1 MMTTTQYELKDKMI
15 NMKVGLLICSYNR
28 PEYLKQCLESVSK
41 ADLSQ
46 ISEVWI
52 VDDASTD
59 PETRRLIDNFDLP
72 GVELIKVFSKGNRT
86 IKGSLLFGLDF
97 MFASCE
103 VVTNLDGDA
112 IVTRDAFNRLLKL
125 REKFP
130 GHIITGFNCTTK
142 NRNGSIRHK
151 VLEQGDG
158 WNKKY
163 SVGGINMMFSSSE
176 YNSLVRPALLKSLKE
191 GLNWDHQ
198 SCIISNS
205 VYGKPIVV
213 LEPSCVQ
220 HIGINS
226 SMGHSAGGEPPDVA
240 DDFNDPYDGL
250 KHDWVK
256 FDEAGQ
262 WGNVERA
269 IENGDVVV
277 RADFMK
283 EVGKINLPNVTLVGA
298 DCVHIERLVVA
309 ANICERQI
317 KFGDVKL
324 FTSLPTYAEDRIE
337 KIDPIKSKE
346 AYSWFV
352 MKDLPKHIKTS
363 HMLIIQYDGYIL
375 NPAAWRDEWLEYDY
389 IGAPW
394 EWYPENQVGNG
405 GFSLRSKRLMDIVA
419 SDDGIYPVSDGLNT
433 HKEEDHC
440 ICRIYRKYLE
450 ETYQIKFAP
459 VEVARQFSI
468 EGWRSKNN
476 TWTNEFGFHGKG
488 LTNIKP

>member
-1 MMTTTQYELKDKMI
+1 MI

-59 PETRRLIDNFDLP
+59 PETKRLIDNFDLP

-97 MFASCE
+97 MFATCE

-163 SVGGINMMFSSSE
+163 SVGGINMMFSSTE

-240 DDFNDPYDGL
+240 DDFVEDRPNLGCEVTE
-250 KHDWVK
+250 WEVK
-256 FDEAGQ
+256 NSYTQ
-262 WGNVERA
+262 SVKVEKRFL
-269 IENGDVVV
+269 E
-277 RADFMK
+277 
-283 EVGKINLPNVTLVGA
+283 NVTLVGV
-298 DCVHIERLVVA
+298 DCVNIERLITA
-309 ANICERQI
+309 ANISRREI
-317 KFGDVKL
+317 VFGDTKL
-324 FTSLPTYAEDRIE
+324 FSSLPSAEPVI

-346 AYSWFV
+346 AYSWFI
-352 MKDLPKHIKTS
+352 MKDLPKHIQTS

-394 EWYPENQVGNG
+394 EWYTDGMQNGNG
-405 GFSLRSKRLMDIVA
+405 GFSLRSKKLMDIVA